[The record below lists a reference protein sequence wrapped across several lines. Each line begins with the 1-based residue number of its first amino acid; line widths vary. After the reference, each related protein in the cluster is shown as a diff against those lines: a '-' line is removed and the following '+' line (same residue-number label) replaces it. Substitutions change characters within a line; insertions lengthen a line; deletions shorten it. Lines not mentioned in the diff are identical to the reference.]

1 MKTSETID
9 WTLSD
14 EWRGLIE
21 QSSQGIINSRH
32 ALGMT
37 QKELSKLTG
46 ISQSDIS
53 RIENGNANPSA
64 KTLMRLAKALN
75 RDIHLTFEM
84 KTDDGE
90 GQ

>member
-14 EWRGLIE
+14 EWPGLIE
-21 QSSQGIINSRH
+21 QISQGIINSRH

-53 RIENGNANPSA
+53 RI
-64 KTLMRLAKALN
+64 
-75 RDIHLTFEM
+75 
-84 KTDDGE
+84 
-90 GQ
+90 

>member
-1 MKTSETID
+1 MKTIEDID
-9 WTLSD
+9 WTMGD
-14 EWRGLIE
+14 EWPGLIE
-21 QSSQGIINSRH
+21 QISQEIINSRH

-37 QKELSKLTG
+37 QKELSNLTG

-75 RDIHLTFEM
+75 RHIRLTFESNS
-84 KTDDGE
+84 E
-90 GQ
+90 EV

>member
-14 EWRGLIE
+14 EWPGLIE
-21 QSSQGIINSRH
+21 QISQGIINSRH

-53 RIENGNANPSA
+53 RIENGNANPSVA
-64 KTLMRLAKALN
+64 TLARIVRGLGGKLQIN
-75 RDIHLTFEM
+75 FV
-84 KTDDGE
+84 
-90 GQ
+90 